1 MSVELSVLYPSQFW
15 KQNIQEYTVPDSSE
29 KWKRFLVDGKHL
41 TWVSETGKCIF
52 DEKLLSVSASKG
64 AYCIK
69 QNYFS
74 PAKIVCLAFQLLGWN
89 TLDEKGVVVTL
100 YNDSEPVSLENIWV
114 TTKSEISKRNTVAR
128 ESKGFF
134 DAPVRNGSQGIIFR
148 EGYVIYSDGVI
159 MSLLKSSQ
167 KKPTELKRVNSQG
180 RNVYR
185 AKREDNGMYIDIL
198 VLMNYGDLKDLTYDE
213 IVSNYDI
220 SHKDGDL
227 LNDSIS
233 NLSFKAKNLSIERQR
248 KERVAKRL
256 SDLHQKIVELL
267 AKRGAVLISPKETIT
282 SVNTQIEYRCQCGEK
297 QSNYSNLSLSENCGD
312 CVNKKL
318 KEITSDN
325 PSEYK
330 NFSLGD
336 EHYVRFERGWLT
348 KDAKILN
355 NFKNEVSINKGYIS
369 IGGFNYNL
377 KELMATSFCIPNCE
391 KIDNKGYFVFQV
403 VLNDDY
409 GISNLVVR
417 SFSEDIILR
426 KRQHKDEIDQKIL
439 SGNVVD
445 DIKTSIVSVE
455 HIKD

>member
-1 MSVELSVLYPSQFW
+1 
-15 KQNIQEYTVPDSSE
+15 
-29 KWKRFLVDGKHL
+29 
-41 TWVSETGKCIF
+41 
-52 DEKLLSVSASKG
+52 
-64 AYCIK
+64 
-69 QNYFS
+69 
-74 PAKIVCLAFQLLGWN
+74 
-89 TLDEKGVVVTL
+89 
-100 YNDSEPVSLENIWV
+100 
-114 TTKSEISKRNTVAR
+114 
-128 ESKGFF
+128 
-134 DAPVRNGSQGIIFR
+134 
-148 EGYVIYSDGVI
+148 
-159 MSLLKSSQ
+159 
-167 KKPTELKRVNSQG
+167 
-180 RNVYR
+180 
-185 AKREDNGMYIDIL
+185 MYIDIL

-439 SGNVVD
+439 SGESID
-445 DIKTSIVSVE
+445 DISTSIVSVDRVKGLTPRTHKDFPNIE
-455 HIKD
+455 FFENGIYRSSIGNYIRGKIDKIGYRTTNINNKNYKMHRLICFVFNPIDGKKELYDYKDLEVDHIDTTKINNHYTNLRWVTPSENRKAGVEMNLYKSNKAIYVYKATDDGKKGEKLNEYKTMVDTTKACKISQRTLSRVAKSEEVYNGLIYSFKSD